1 MHRAGPKEA
10 QKIADFITR
19 TSQGARRLTRTDIMA
34 DFGEKAF
41 LLLESGDTIAGLVGW
56 KVENLVARVDDF
68 MLAKNISINE
78 AIRTM
83 MNEIESASSE
93 LLCEALLLFLP
104 PNLAQHTQIWTTLG
118 YTPRT
123 VKDLSVRAWQE
134 AAMESMTPGSVLYFK
149 QLRKDRVLRPI

>member
-1 MHRAGPKEA
+1 M
-10 QKIADFITR
+10 
-19 TSQGARRLTRTDIMA
+19 
-34 DFGEKAF
+34 
-41 LLLESGDTIAGLVGW
+41 
-56 KVENLVARVDDF
+56 ENLVARVDDF
-68 MLAKNISINE
+68 VLAKNIPFNE
-78 AIRTM
+78 AIRAM

-104 PNLAQHTQIWTTLG
+104 PNLAQHTQVWAAQG